1 MCCAVPGMINAI
13 GCPHFYPYFGH
24 FWPKAG
30 TPWGHVQW
38 EKPKAAVGRTA
49 IQKGHIFVCK
59 AKAYGNLP
67 NFSWHSGIG
76 HKKKHH
82 SSLAA
87 TCGSTRCCAKFKVAA
102 EMSAVRTWKNPLE
115 QHAMAIESSL
125 IYPLKMVMF
134 HGYVI
139 YFTRG

>member
-1 MCCAVPGMINAI
+1 
-13 GCPHFYPYFGH
+13 
-24 FWPKAG
+24 
-30 TPWGHVQW
+30 
-38 EKPKAAVGRTA
+38 
-49 IQKGHIFVCK
+49 
-59 AKAYGNLP
+59 L
-67 NFSWHSGIG
+67 GI
-76 HKKKHH
+76 KKKHH

-102 EMSAVRTWKNPLE
+102 GMSAVRTWKNPLE

>member
-1 MCCAVPGMINAI
+1 MINAI

-30 TPWGHVQW
+30 TPWGHW

-76 HKKKHH
+76 HKKKTPFF
-82 SSLAA
+82 S
-87 TCGSTRCCAKFKVAA
+87 GSNLWLNALLR
-102 EMSAVRTWKNPLE
+102 
-115 QHAMAIESSL
+115 QI
-125 IYPLKMVMF
+125 
-134 HGYVI
+134 
-139 YFTRG
+139 